1 MQRPDRG
8 CNVQIADATFRSYR
22 WVVGVSSV
30 GPRPIAEHPRD
41 FVSREDW
48 KWGAIAPENAAS
60 RHGFADLPRRNAT
73 IFEQLA
79 RVRSA
84 IRWKRSQQCSRGE
97 GAPGVGAKG
106 FADCAAGLEP
116 EHSFFIDLN
125 LNSGRIGEFV

>member
-1 MQRPDRG
+1 MQRPGLMQR
-8 CNVQIADATFRSYR
+8 QIAAAIFRSYG

-41 FVSREDW
+41 FVAGEGR
-48 KWGAIAPENAAS
+48 KWRAIAPENAAS
-60 RHGFADLPRRNAT
+60 RHGFADPPSRNAA

-79 RVRSA
+79 RVGSA
-84 IRWKRSQQCSRGE
+84 IGWKRSQQCSRGE

-116 EHSFFIDLN
+116 EHGFFIDLN